1 MKKGKTSILR
11 QLTVTARAERQLLA
25 QHLAGLGLHPG
36 QDALL
41 LSLAA
46 QDGQSLAELAANLRV
61 SAPTITKTVGRMS
74 AEGFLEKR
82 ASTEDR
88 RQNFA
93 FLTDSGRLAASAAR
107 RAQRDMEEAALAGFS
122 QKQRRRLRKLLA
134 KMARNLAPAAQESGE
149 DEAAS
154 HSSVA

>member
-25 QHLAGLGLHPG
+25 QHLAGMGLHPG

-41 LSLAA
+41 LALAA
-46 QDGQSLAELAANLRV
+46 RDGQSLVELSAGLGV

-82 ASTEDR
+82 ASSEDR
-88 RQNFA
+88 RQSFA
-93 FLTDSGRLAASAAR
+93 FLTDSGRHAAGAAR
-107 RAQRDMEEAALAGFS
+107 RARRAMEETALAGFS
-122 QKQRRRLRKLLA
+122 PKQRRRLRKLLD
-134 KMARNLAPAAQESGE
+134 KMARNLAPPADERGE
-149 DEAAS
+149 DAEAS

>member
-25 QHLAGLGLHPG
+25 RHLAGLGLHPG

-41 LSLAA
+41 LALAA
-46 QDGQSLAELAANLRV
+46 RDGQSLAELAAGLGV
-61 SAPTITKTVGRMS
+61 SAPTVTKTVGRMS

-93 FLTDSGRLAASAAR
+93 FLTDSGRVAASAVR
-107 RAQRDMEEAALAGFS
+107 RARRDMEEMALAGFS
-122 QKQRRRLRKLLA
+122 QKQRRRLRKLLG
-134 KMARNLAPAAQESGE
+134 KMDRNLAPPATESGE
-149 DEAAS
+149 EEEAS

>member
-1 MKKGKTSILR
+1 MCIRDS
-11 QLTVTARAERQLLA
+11 
-25 QHLAGLGLHPG
+25 
-36 QDALL
+36 
-41 LSLAA
+41 
-46 QDGQSLAELAANLRV
+46 
-61 SAPTITKTVGRMS
+61 TKTVGRMS

-107 RAQRDMEEAALAGFS
+107 RAQREMEEAALAGFS